1 MNHPA
6 LELTTGWPDN
16 CQHLRH
22 KGMYVLSVPEP
33 TQFHDPFDATAYWCI
48 KTQKPI
54 GPDGGRGTR
63 RPCRA
68 GRECCK

>member
-1 MNHPA
+1 MDHPTPA
-6 LELTTGWPDN
+6 SPLVGAHN
-16 CQHLRH
+16 CHHLRH

-33 TQFHDPFDATAYWCI
+33 TQFHDAYDATAFWCI

-54 GPDGGRGTR
+54 GPDGGRVHADL
-63 RPCRA
+63 CRA